1 MAACNTTNDDVDV
14 TGAEAS
20 GNSTNTTTDNDE
32 SVAPGIEGEATN
44 TTDNAADA
52 PPSQTAVAVNH
63 GETLLQSVPMHVS
76 IIYHTQYEVVVL
88 DTTNLAPYTSF
99 YLPYK
104 QALPVPVHMH

>member
-1 MAACNTTNDDVDV
+1 MNVAACNATNI
-14 TGAEAS
+14 
-20 GNSTNTTTDNDE
+20 STNTTIDNDE
-32 SVAPGIEGEATN
+32 SVAPDIEGEVTN
-44 TTDNAADA
+44 TNDIAADA
-52 PPSQTAVAVNH
+52 PMAMTDVTAFTNSCGGSWRDAAA
-63 GETLLQSVPMHVS
+63 LQSVPMHVS